1 MLHLLKRAALLT
13 LLLFSTAAP
22 VRAAEFLLFYSN
34 DVRGETEP
42 CGCSA
47 KQRGGMSR
55 KAAQISQIAAAEQL
69 PYLYLDSGGLLFKQ
83 TRLPAGQEE
92 QAKIAAQG
100 IVEAMQAMRCQA
112 VGIGSHDLTGGV
124 ELLRQLQDSGQLTW
138 LSMNLV
144 DKKGNKPV
152 FTPWLLTKTAGLSV
166 AVLGLTD
173 EKIQLTLAD
182 QKNYALLSPEQTLP
196 KVLAQVRDKADM
208 IILLSSGPETV
219 NKKIAETYPE
229 INLLLRSGP
238 GAATAYPVMVN
249 QTVFAQTGPRGK
261 TLGLL
266 RIVWTEAGKWDQ
278 QDLSAI
284 RMEQSRLDRIILQMR
299 RFQEKH
305 ENWDLSRDKD
315 WQQLLADKQAA
326 ADKISTM
333 LRQQKPPDKHLSRFT
348 ARFIPLESEL
358 PEDPAVLAIMDRTAQ
373 RINTFSK
380 AEKAARPATAADPLR
395 SLAGWQSCANCHAAQ
410 AAFWQQTGHARSMAA
425 LEAKKQQFN
434 PDCVVC
440 HVTLPDPA
448 AAAIIK
454 KNKLLLRLPEQF
466 RRVSCESCHG
476 PAAAHD
482 ADPTETPVP
491 YCKPDEQVC
500 KTCHQPE
507 HDSHFVFAEKEKRI
521 RCPSSTV
528 ELPPETR

>member
-1 MLHLLKRAALLT
+1 MPHPLQRAALLALF
-13 LLLFSTAAP
+13 LLLMTAP

-69 PYLYLDSGGLLFKQ
+69 PFLYLDSGGLLFKE

-100 IVEAMQAMRCQA
+100 LAAAMQVMRCQA
-112 VGIGSHDLTGGV
+112 AGVGAHDLAGGV
-124 ELLRQLQDSGQLTW
+124 ELLRQFQDTGQLTW

-144 DKKGNKPV
+144 DRQQNQPV

-166 AVLGLTD
+166 AVLGLTN
-173 EKIQLTLAD
+173 EKTRLAPAD
-182 QKNYALLSPEQTLP
+182 QEHYALLPWEQTLP
-196 KVLAQVRDKADM
+196 KALAQVRDKADM
-208 IILLSSGPETV
+208 IILLSSCPETV
-219 NKKIAETYPE
+219 NKKIAKAHPE
-229 INLLLRSGP
+229 INLLLHSGP

-261 TLGLL
+261 SLGLL
-266 RIVWTEAGKWDQ
+266 RIVWTAAGKWDQ

-284 RMEQSRLDRIILQMR
+284 RMEQSRLDRIILQMS
-299 RFQEKH
+299 RFREKH

-315 WQQLLADKQAA
+315 WQLLLADKQAA
-326 ADKISTM
+326 KNRINTM
-333 LRQQKPPDKHLSRFT
+333 LRQQKPPDKSLSRFT

-373 RINTFSK
+373 RINAFSK
-380 AEKAARPATAADPLR
+380 AEKADQPTTAADALR
-395 SLAGWQSCANCHAAQ
+395 SLAGWQSCADCHAAQ

-448 AAAIIK
+448 GAAEIK
-454 KNKLLLRLPEQF
+454 ENKLLLRLPEQF

-491 YCKPDEQVC
+491 HRQPGEQVC

-521 RCPSSTV
+521 RCPDSAV

>member
-1 MLHLLKRAALLT
+1 MKQAVLLPLLLLLT
-13 LLLFSTAAP
+13 AVP
-22 VRAAEFLLFYSN
+22 VKAAEFLLFHSN

-83 TRLPAGQEE
+83 TKLPAGQEE

-100 IVEAMQAMRCQA
+100 IAEAMQAMRCQA
-112 VGIGSHDLTGGV
+112 VGITAHDLAGGV
-124 ELLRQLQDSGQLTW
+124 DLLRQMQDAGQLNW
-138 LSMNLV
+138 LSINLV
-144 DKKGNKPV
+144 DRQQNKPV
-152 FTPWLLTKTAGLSV
+152 FMPWLLAKTAGLSV
-166 AVLGLTD
+166 AVLGLTN
-173 EKIQLTLAD
+173 ESIQLAPAD
-182 QKNYALLSPEQTLP
+182 QEKYALLPWEQTLP
-196 KVLAQVRDKADM
+196 TALAQVRDKADM
-208 IILLSSGPETV
+208 IILLSSCPEAV
-219 NKKIAETYPE
+219 NKKIAEAHPE
-229 INLLLRSGP
+229 INLLLASGP

-261 TLGLL
+261 SLGLL
-266 RIVWTEAGKWDQ
+266 RIVWTEAKKWDQ

-284 RMEQSRLDRIILQMR
+284 RMEQSRLDRIILQMS
-299 RFQEKH
+299 RFREKH

-326 ADKISTM
+326 ENRINTM
-333 LRQQKPPDKHLSRFT
+333 LRQQKPPDKSLSRFT
-348 ARFIPLESEL
+348 ARFIALESEL
-358 PEDPAVLAIMDRTAQ
+358 PEDPAVLAIMNSTAQ
-373 RINTFSK
+373 RINDFSK
-380 AEKAARPATAADPLR
+380 AEKADQPAVAADALR
-395 SLAGWQSCANCHAAQ
+395 SLAGWQSCADCHAAQ

-440 HVTLPDPA
+440 HVTLPEPDA
-448 AAAIIK
+448 AANIK
-454 KNKLLLRLPEQF
+454 ENKLLLSLPEQF
-466 RRVSCESCHG
+466 RSVSCESCHG

-482 ADPTETPVP
+482 ADPTKTPVP
-491 YCKPDEQVC
+491 RRQPDEQVC
-500 KTCHQPE
+500 KSCHQPD
-507 HDSHFVFAEKEKRI
+507 HDSHFVFADKEKQI
-521 RCPSSTV
+521 RCPDSAV

>member
-1 MLHLLKRAALLT
+1 MLHPLKYAVLLT
-13 LLLFSTAAP
+13 LLLLTPAQ
-22 VRAAEFLLFYSN
+22 VRAAEFLLFHSN

-69 PYLYLDSGGLLFKQ
+69 PFLYLDSGGLLFKQ
-83 TRLPAGQEE
+83 TKLPAGQEE

-100 IVEAMQAMRCQA
+100 IAEAMQAMRCQA
-112 VGIGSHDLTGGV
+112 VGITAHDMAGGV
-124 ELLRQLQDSGQLTW
+124 GLLRQLQDTGQLTW

-144 DKKGNKPV
+144 DRQQNKPV
-152 FTPWLLTKTAGLSV
+152 FMPWLLTKTAGLSV
-166 AVLGLTD
+166 AVLGLTN
-173 EKIQLTLAD
+173 EKILSPPD
-182 QKNYALLSPEQTLP
+182 QKNYALLPWEQTLP
-196 KVLAQVRDKADM
+196 KALAHVRDKADM
-208 IILLSSGPETV
+208 IILLSSCPDAV
-219 NKKIAETYPE
+219 NKKIAAAHPE
-229 INLLLRSGP
+229 INLLLHSGA

-261 TLGLL
+261 SLGLL
-266 RIVWTEAGKWDQ
+266 RIVWTEAGTWDQ
-278 QDLSAI
+278 QDMSAI

-315 WQQLLADKQAA
+315 WQRLLADKQAA
-326 ADKISTM
+326 ENKISAM
-333 LRQQKPPDKHLSRFT
+333 LRQRKPEDRSLSRFT

-358 PEDPAVLAIMDRTAQ
+358 PEDPAVLAIMNRTAQ
-373 RINTFSK
+373 RINAFSK
-380 AEKAARPATAADPLR
+380 AEKTDRTATAEDALR
-395 SLAGWQSCANCHAAQ
+395 SLAGWQSCADCHAAQ

-440 HVTLPDPA
+440 HVTLPAPEA
-448 AAAIIK
+448 AAAVK
-454 KNKLLLRLPEQF
+454 ESNLLLRLPEQF
-466 RRVSCESCHG
+466 RSVSCESCHG

-482 ADPTETPVP
+482 AEPTETPVP
-491 YCKPDEQVC
+491 YRRPDEQVC
-500 KTCHQPE
+500 KKCHKPE
-507 HDSHFVFAEKEKRI
+507 HDSHFVFAAKEKRI
-521 RCPSSTV
+521 RCPASAV